1 MIDEISLIRLQKR
14 IRKKLY
20 EKAQGIDE
28 KAQGIG
34 GTLEYLVGVNEFVGI
49 ADRVIYEE
57 FRKVIKDGIDNS
69 GGSKELRQRT

>member
-14 IRKKLY
+14 IRNKLY
-20 EKAQGIDE
+20 E